1 VRDLYFTDVAAS
13 VGAKKNNGRC
23 TFCGIVVE
31 GKVSI
36 LETHILQCKQA
47 PEEAKDTVRD
57 RAEAADTP
65 EPGAS
70 RSLGKGTLGKS
81 QSRLTTHF
89 DKPPTATQKS
99 RLDELIFR
107 LFACHGI
114 AFTVADSEDWKEL
127 MKELRPAYAPPGIL
141 FVVC

>member
-1 VRDLYFTDVAAS
+1 MDRYLSLRQDRDGGPSATTSEGSVAAAPSSLKSKGGRPKSYVRDLYFTDVAAS

-70 RSLGKGTLGKS
+70 CTSFKGCL
-81 QSRLTTHF
+81 
-89 DKPPTATQKS
+89 A
-99 RLDELIFR
+99 
-107 LFACHGI
+107 
-114 AFTVADSEDWKEL
+114 
-127 MKELRPAYAPPGIL
+127 
-141 FVVC
+141 